1 MRLLKKYI
9 RKLYHLIWFLG
20 IFFFILTPVNAEIET
35 GEQFSEFATHRTGLM
50 RLFFYNGDFAL
61 YAYNW
66 PGHTPTLDDF
76 LSGRQYL
83 VRYENNTN
91 DQYGAWAFRPWN
103 PTGAFPA
110 GTYLLTWRIDM
121 ETAQARNDIMNG
133 TVNSVDNGVINSVSI
148 SSSGNTVY
156 FLVNFTLN
164 VATDTPRFGVTSR
177 LSANWFLRMVDNC
190 YYPQITPSVFY
201 DTSQLQQQQNIIISQ
216 NQQMIDTYRQQ
227 QDWTRDEIR
236 NQTDTIKQQDEWTRD
251 EIRNVDGTLKDS
263 SIDSSDNTIN
273 GLKNQI
279 PTNSVIS
286 DLLLLPIRFLQNF
299 VNALNSSCS
308 SFSLGSLLGT
318 NLTMPCINIE
328 NYLGSTIWT
337 MIDLIFSGMFVYGLR
352 KKFIQIYQNLTNLKN
367 GGNEVD

>member
-1 MRLLKKYI
+1 MRILKKFI
-9 RKLYHLIWFLG
+9 KKLYHLIWFLSA
-20 IFFFILTPVNAEIET
+20 FFIVLLPVNAEIET

-91 DQYGAWAFRPWN
+91 DQYGNWAFRPWN

-110 GTYLLTWRIDM
+110 GTYLLTWRLDM
-121 ETAQARNDIMNG
+121 ETAQSRNDIMNG
-133 TVNSVDNGVINSVSI
+133 TVNAVDNGVINSVSI
-148 SSSGNTVY
+148 SNSGNTVY

-164 VATDTPRFGVTSR
+164 VATDTPRFEVTSR

-190 YYPQITPSVFY
+190 YYPQITPSVYY
-201 DTSQLQQQQNIIISQ
+201 DTSQLEQQQNIIISQ
-216 NQQMIDTYRQQ
+216 NQQMIDTFRQQ
-227 QDWTRDEIR
+227 QD
-236 NQTDTIKQQDEWTRD
+236 WTRD
-251 EIRNVDGTLKDS
+251 EIRNVDGTLKDDS
-263 SIDSSDNTIN
+263 VDSSDSSIN
-273 GLKNQI
+273 NLKTKI

-286 DLLLLPIRFLQNF
+286 DLLLLPVRFLQNF
-299 VNALNSSCS
+299 VNALGSSCS
-308 SFSLGSLLGT
+308 QFNLGSLYGT
-318 NLTMPCINIE
+318 NLYMPCINIQ
-328 NYLGSTIWT
+328 NYLGSGIWT
-337 MIDLIFSGMFVYGLR
+337 TIDLIISGLFVYKLR
-352 KKFIQIYQNLTNLKN
+352 KKFIEIYENLTNLKN